1 MGVGDWES
9 AVPISNPH
17 FQFPISNSPSPTPYN
32 SLRHPEGK
40 PCAESHSLWWSHRW
54 SGWRWSPRGRASL
67 YSPEAPFAV
76 PFEEGKPSQLPFDEF
91 KRRRGA
97 DERDDRAGS
106 RRAVEPDRQ
115 AFLDRI
121 EQRTPKGTKAER
133 DRALRKM
140 LPGEVAA
147 LATDLFRVGKIDLAL
162 NYLTERRG
170 GSYFVSSELAHVHAA
185 RGEWAD
191 ALRYHTEGR
200 LDADMPEEVKGL
212 SKPQRDWWEKLDATY
227 VTHFYH
233 FRAADADAR
242 AKLTAKGREQLD
254 ESEEVLPLFTVPQEG
269 SKSIPPVRFVND
281 AGAYE
286 PGVLAASE
294 KAKLPPDAI
303 AVVQQLIMWF
313 PGETRLYWL
322 LAELYAAEGDLDAA
336 IAIFDECAWG
346 LRYGNRKLLMEHRAA
361 VRAAIDAKPKPAPIA
376 APASPISMRDIL
388 LYFGVVGVVVAIAL
402 GRVLYK
408 RMRADESVSPRWAI
422 NFAQATRLST
432 DARMSTPFY
441 KTARRHLAQLSR
453 HEAADR
459 RRRPLHADAQPA
471 DPFTLL
477 VRCVISQQ
485 ISTKAAASI
494 YGRLAGWS
502 AGRRCRW
509 RRSRGSPTR
518 GSRRAGFLARR
529 CGRSARWSNT

>member
-1 MGVGDWES
+1 VRGAAFVVVVASLVGL
-9 AVPISNPH
+9 ALVA
-17 FQFPISNSPSPTPYN
+17 SP
-32 SLRHPEGK
+32 
-40 PCAESHSLWWSHRW
+40 
-54 SGWRWSPRGRASL
+54 GRASL
-67 YSPEAPFAV
+67 YSPETPFAI

-91 KRRRGA
+91 KRRRA
-97 DERDDRAGS
+97 VLTNAMIEPVAGEPS
-106 RRAVEPDRQ
+106 NPDRQ
-115 AFLDRI
+115 GFLDRI
-121 EQRTPKGTKAER
+121 EKRTPKGTKAER

-140 LPGEVAA
+140 PPSEIAA

-170 GSYFVSSELAHVHAA
+170 GGYFVSSELAHVHAA

-212 SKPQRDWWEKLDATY
+212 SKPQRDWWENLDATY

-254 ESEEVLPLFTVPQEG
+254 EAEEVLPLFPVPQEG
-269 SKSIPPVRFVND
+269 SKSLLPVRFVND

-294 KAKLPPDAI
+294 RAKLPPDAI

-322 LAELYAAEGDLDAA
+322 LAELYAADGDLDAA

-376 APASPISMRDIL
+376 PPESPISMRDIL

-408 RMRADESVSPRWAI
+408 RMRTA
-422 NFAQATRLST
+422 
-432 DARMSTPFY
+432 
-441 KTARRHLAQLSR
+441 KT
-453 HEAADR
+453 
-459 RRRPLHADAQPA
+459 
-471 DPFTLL
+471 
-477 VRCVISQQ
+477 
-485 ISTKAAASI
+485 
-494 YGRLAGWS
+494 
-502 AGRRCRW
+502 
-509 RRSRGSPTR
+509 
-518 GSRRAGFLARR
+518 
-529 CGRSARWSNT
+529 